1 MRLVGRVARTLLLGI
16 ALVVLLPTA
25 ASQGR
30 GASDAAIRIISPP
43 PGISAP
49 VGQALEVRYR
59 VLGTAARSELWS
71 DGELIFA
78 GPALAGQEV
87 ARAWAPAGAALH
99 SLTVCVFDQEGVPLV
114 AIERM
119 VVGLPP
125 GSPARISSA
134 AEGTFNAT
142 HAVPAAEPRCATR
155 GGAP

>member
-1 MRLVGRVARTLLLGI
+1 MRLVERAARTFLLGI
-16 ALVVLLPTA
+16 ALVAFLPTA

-30 GASDAAIRIISPP
+30 SAPDALIHIVSPP

-78 GPALAGQEV
+78 GPVWSGQEV
-87 ARAWAPAGAALH
+87 ARAWTPAEAALH

-114 AIERM
+114 AIERI